1 MVCLGKE
8 IVCYKNEMNNIP
20 LRNFNAKEMDLLF
33 SICSRVREKGTDFIE
48 FTFDDLKVLSDYK
61 MTATKHFI
69 KDIESVYDKL
79 LQLNFKMGTDTEFTK
94 FVLFKKYTV
103 SASKE
108 IVTIGVNE
116 EFKYILN
123 EITQNFTKFELEE
136 FTSIRSSYAK
146 TAYRQL
152 KRFRKTG
159 YAIFTIEQF
168 RELFCVPES
177 YQMYNINQKIIKPIE
192 SELSQYFNGL
202 KIKKIKAKGG
212 RTITHIEFT
221 FQGEDDMLPNGKYRI
236 KKGKE
241 FVEKAPTEMSE
252 DEAKKVFPDLPKTL
266 SEKLAEDEDLAR
278 ELEEFL
284 IQRSKMRN
292 KNKNGEAD
300 SKVEGQFEFD
310 I

>member
-1 MVCLGKE
+1 M
-8 IVCYKNEMNNIP
+8 CYKNEMNDIP

-108 IVTIGVNE
+108 VVTIGVNE

-159 YAIFTIEQF
+159 YVIFTVEQF
-168 RELFCVPES
+168 RELLCVPES

-192 SELSQYFNGL
+192 NELSQYFKDL
-202 KIKKIKAKGG
+202 KIKKVKAKKG
-212 RTITHIEFT
+212 RAITHIEFT

-241 FVEKAPTEMSE
+241 FIEKAPTEMTE
-252 DEAKKVFPDLPKTL
+252 DEAKKVFPDLPKAL
-266 SEKLAEDEDLAR
+266 SEKLAEDDDLAN
-278 ELEEFL
+278 ELEKL
-284 IQRSKMRN
+284 LN
-292 KNKNGEAD
+292 KIKKQKEKEKSNAP
-300 SKVEGQFEFD
+300 VEGQFKFD

>member
-1 MVCLGKE
+1 MASE
-8 IVCYKNEMNNIP
+8 IVCYKNELNLIP
-20 LRNFNAKEMDLLF
+20 MRNFNSVEMDLFF
-33 SICSRVREKGTDFIE
+33 SICSRMREKGTEPIKFN
-48 FTFDDLKVLSDYK
+48 FNDLKQLSDYK
-61 MTATKHFI
+61 PTSNIRFVN
-69 KDIESVYDKL
+69 DIQSVYKKL
-79 LQLNFKMGTDTEFTK
+79 LSLQYTERDGHMIRG
-94 FVLFKKYTV
+94 FVLFHHYEIDLN
-103 SASKE
+103 KE
-108 IVTIGVNE
+108 TEEIGVNPKLE
-116 EFKYILN
+116 YILN
-123 EITQNFTKFELEE
+123 QLSKEFTKFELEE
-136 FTSIRSSYAK
+136 FTNLRSSYAK

-241 FVEKAPTEMSE
+241 FIEKDPTEMSE
-252 DEAKKVFPDLPKTL
+252 DEVKKVFPDLPKTL

-292 KNKNGEAD
+292 KNKKGEAD

>member
-1 MVCLGKE
+1 
-8 IVCYKNEMNNIP
+8 MNDIP

-108 IVTIGVNE
+108 VVTIGVNE

-159 YAIFTIEQF
+159 YVIFTVEQF
-168 RELFCVPES
+168 RELLCVPES

-192 SELSQYFNGL
+192 NELSQYFKDL
-202 KIKKIKAKGG
+202 KIKKVKAKKG
-212 RTITHIEFT
+212 RAITHIEFT

-241 FVEKAPTEMSE
+241 FIEKAPTEMTE
-252 DEAKKVFPDLPKTL
+252 DEAKKVFPDLPKAL
-266 SEKLAEDEDLAR
+266 SEKLAEDDDLAN
-278 ELEEFL
+278 ELEKL
-284 IQRSKMRN
+284 LN
-292 KNKNGEAD
+292 KIKKQKEKEKSNAP
-300 SKVEGQFEFD
+300 VEGQFKFD

>member
-1 MVCLGKE
+1 
-8 IVCYKNEMNNIP
+8 
-20 LRNFNAKEMDLLF
+20 
-33 SICSRVREKGTDFIE
+33 
-48 FTFDDLKVLSDYK
+48 

-241 FVEKAPTEMSE
+241 FIEKDPTEMSE
-252 DEAKKVFPDLPKTL
+252 DEAKKVFPNLPKTL

-292 KNKNGEAD
+292 KNKKGEAD

>member
-1 MVCLGKE
+1 MGKE

-241 FVEKAPTEMSE
+241 FIEKDPTEMSE
-252 DEAKKVFPDLPKTL
+252 DEVKKVFPDLPKTL

>member
-1 MVCLGKE
+1 
-8 IVCYKNEMNNIP
+8 
-20 LRNFNAKEMDLLF
+20 
-33 SICSRVREKGTDFIE
+33 
-48 FTFDDLKVLSDYK
+48 

-241 FVEKAPTEMSE
+241 FIEKDPTEMSE
-252 DEAKKVFPDLPKTL
+252 DEAKKVFPNLPKTL
-266 SEKLAEDEDLAR
+266 SE
-278 ELEEFL
+278 
-284 IQRSKMRN
+284 
-292 KNKNGEAD
+292 
-300 SKVEGQFEFD
+300 
-310 I
+310 

>member
-1 MVCLGKE
+1 MGKE

-69 KDIESVYDKL
+69 KDIESVYDKV

-241 FVEKAPTEMSE
+241 FIEKDPTEMSE
-252 DEAKKVFPDLPKTL
+252 DEAKKVFPNLPKTL

-292 KNKNGEAD
+292 KNKKGEAD

>member
-1 MVCLGKE
+1 MGKE

-252 DEAKKVFPDLPKTL
+252 DEVKKVFPDLPKTL

-292 KNKNGEAD
+292 KNKKGEAD

>member
-1 MVCLGKE
+1 MAKE
-8 IVCYKNEMNNIP
+8 IVCYKNELNLIP
-20 LRNFNAKEMDLLF
+20 MRNFNSVEMDLFF
-33 SICSRVREKGTDFIE
+33 SICSRMREKGTEPIKFN
-48 FTFDDLKVLSDYK
+48 FNDLKQLSDYK
-61 MTATKHFI
+61 PTSNIRFVN
-69 KDIESVYDKL
+69 DIQSVYKKL
-79 LQLNFKMGTDTEFTK
+79 LSLQYTERDGHMIRG
-94 FVLFKKYTV
+94 FVLFHHYEIDLN
-103 SASKE
+103 KE
-108 IVTIGVNE
+108 TEEIGVNPKLE
-116 EFKYILN
+116 YILN
-123 EITQNFTKFELEE
+123 QLSKEFTKFELEE
-136 FTSIRSSYAK
+136 FTNLRSSYAK

-241 FVEKAPTEMSE
+241 FIEKDPTEMSE
-252 DEAKKVFPDLPKTL
+252 DEVKKVFPDLPKTL
-266 SEKLAEDEDLAR
+266 SEKLAEDDDLAR

-292 KNKNGEAD
+292 KNKKGEAD

>member
-1 MVCLGKE
+1 MFDLAKE
-8 IVCYKNEMNNIP
+8 IVCYKNELNLIP
-20 LRNFNAKEMDLLF
+20 MRNFNSVEMDLFF
-33 SICSRVREKGTDFIE
+33 SICSRMREKGTEPIKFN
-48 FTFDDLKVLSDYK
+48 FNDLKQLSDYK
-61 MTATKHFI
+61 PTSNIRFVN
-69 KDIESVYDKL
+69 DIQSVYKKL
-79 LQLNFKMGTDTEFTK
+79 LSLQYTERDGHMIRG
-94 FVLFKKYTV
+94 FVLFHHYEIDLN
-103 SASKE
+103 KE
-108 IVTIGVNE
+108 TEEIGVNPKLE
-116 EFKYILN
+116 YILN
-123 EITQNFTKFELEE
+123 QLSKEFTKFELEE
-136 FTSIRSSYAK
+136 FTNLRSSYAK

-241 FVEKAPTEMSE
+241 FIEKDPTEMSE
-252 DEAKKVFPDLPKTL
+252 DEVKKVFPDLPKTL

-292 KNKNGEAD
+292 KNKKGEAD

>member
-1 MVCLGKE
+1 MGKE

-123 EITQNFTKFELEE
+123 EITQNFTKFELEQ

-241 FVEKAPTEMSE
+241 FIEKDPTEMSE
-252 DEAKKVFPDLPKTL
+252 DEVKKVFPDLPKTL

-284 IQRSKMRN
+284 IQISKMRN
-292 KNKNGEAD
+292 KNKKGEAD

>member
-1 MVCLGKE
+1 MGKE

-177 YQMYNINQKIIKPIE
+177 YQMYNINQKIIKPIQN
-192 SELSQYFNGL
+192 ELSQYFNGL
-202 KIKKIKAKGG
+202 KIKKVKAKGG

-241 FVEKAPTEMSE
+241 FIEKDPTEMSE
-252 DEAKKVFPDLPKTL
+252 DEVKKVFPDLPKTL

-292 KNKNGEAD
+292 KNKKGEAD